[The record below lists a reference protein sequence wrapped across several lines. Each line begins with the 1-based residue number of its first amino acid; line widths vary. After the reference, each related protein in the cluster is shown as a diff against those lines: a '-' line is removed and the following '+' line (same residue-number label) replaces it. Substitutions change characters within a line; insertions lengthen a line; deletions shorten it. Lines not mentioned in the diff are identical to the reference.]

1 MVTGFFSSL
10 FRQFGATY
18 VQFGEPISVLDF
30 VELFSRESKDLGS
43 DLGALGERQAL
54 IRDLGV
60 YSVKVRE
67 LFLLVCGCG
76 NPLGYLAQPPS
87 PPRLTHRV
95 PRGME

>member
-1 MVTGFFSSL
+1 VVTGFFSSL

-67 LFLLVCGCG
+67 LFLLVCGCVVILLDIWL
-76 NPLGYLAQPPS
+76 NPLPPLA
-87 PPRLTHRV
+87 
-95 PRGME
+95 